1 MIESESQSQICRAAE
16 PLLLEPSLLYSLVTY
31 IFIFVTEDAS
41 STYMH
46 RNLNT
51 SHAVTPNTSEI
62 QNQEVSL
69 ARIRRNEQIKHLS
82 WFRNKKLRRF
92 AKTLNILDETE
103 DIWLRRSPEE
113 HAVLKEMVS

>member
-1 MIESESQSQICRAAE
+1 MKFGAQQFVAVATI
-16 PLLLEPSLLYSLVTY
+16 LSLVTY

-41 STYMH
+41 SSYAPQP
-46 RNLNT
+46 NT
-51 SHAVTPNTSEI
+51 SHAHAVTPNTSEI

-113 HAVLKEMVS
+113 HAALNDMVG

>member
-1 MIESESQSQICRAAE
+1 MKFGAQQFVAMATILSV
-16 PLLLEPSLLYSLVTY
+16 VTY
-31 IFIFVTEDAS
+31 IFIFVTEDTS
-41 STYMH
+41 SSYMH

-69 ARIRRNEQIKHLS
+69 ARIRRLLS

-113 HAVLKEMVS
+113 HAALKEMVG

>member
-1 MIESESQSQICRAAE
+1 MMKFGAQQFVAVATI
-16 PLLLEPSLLYSLVTY
+16 LSLVTY

-41 STYMH
+41 SSYMH

-51 SHAVTPNTSEI
+51 SHAHAVTPNTSEI

-113 HAVLKEMVS
+113 HAALNDMVG